1 MIILQSKTV
10 ENCFI
15 SMGFIRDAIF
25 VNTRLLLE
33 SINKLIDFNV
43 KILTAEIISHF
54 GQIISC

>member
-1 MIILQSKTV
+1 
-10 ENCFI
+10 
-15 SMGFIRDAIF
+15 MGFIRDAIF